1 LLNKYQIKTVLNILY
16 KMYPNAKC
24 EFNHSNNFELLISTV
39 LSAQTTDKKVD
50 EVTLKLFDKY
60 NSPQKFLSLSQEEL
74 ETKIKEIG
82 LYRNK
87 AKHIL
92 SLCRDLISKFNGE
105 VPNTMEQL
113 MSLAGVGR
121 KTSNIVLSSVF
132 NIPAIAVDTHVFR
145 VSNRIGLAEG
155 KNVSVVENQ
164 LMNNIPKNQWIK
176 THYTLIYY
184 GRSLCKA
191 IKPNCEECK
200 INNLCEFYSN
210 DIKY

>member
-1 LLNKYQIKTVLNILY
+1 MLDKDQIQAVLNILY

-24 EFNHSNNFELLISTV
+24 EFNHSELLIATV

-50 EVTLKLFDKY
+50 DVTLELFDKY

-74 ETKIKEIG
+74 ATKIKKIG

-87 AKHIL
+87 AKHSL
-92 SLCRDLISKFNGE
+92 SLCRDLIDKFNGE
-105 VPNTMEQL
+105 VPNNIEQL

-121 KTSNIVLSSVF
+121 KTSNIVLSSAF
-132 NIPAIAVDTHVFR
+132 NIPTIAVDTHVFR

-164 LMNNIPKNQWIK
+164 LMNNISKKQWIK
-176 THYTLIYY
+176 THYTLIYH
-184 GRSLCKA
+184 GRDSCKA
-191 IKPNCEECK
+191 RKPNCEECK
-200 INNLCEFYSN
+200 INNFCEFYSN
-210 DIKY
+210 DIQY

>member
-1 LLNKYQIKTVLNILY
+1 MLNKDKIQTVLNILY
-16 KMYPNAKC
+16 KIYPNARC

-39 LSAQTTDKKVD
+39 LSAQTTDKNVD

-60 NSPQKFLSLSQEEL
+60 NSPRKFLSLSQDEL
-74 ETKIKEIG
+74 ETKIKKTG

-92 SLCRDLISKFNGE
+92 SLCNDLINNFDGE

-113 MSLAGVGR
+113 MSLDGVGR
-121 KTSNIVLSSVF
+121 KTSNLVLCSAF

-155 KNVSVVENQ
+155 KNVLVVENQ
-164 LMNNIPKNQWIK
+164 LMKNIPKKQWIQ
-176 THYTLIYY
+176 THYTLVYH
-184 GRSLCKA
+184 GRNLCNA
-191 IKPNCEECK
+191 RNPNCKECK

-210 DIKY
+210 VI